1 MRTVLFLFVSL
12 FISSMYAQIDNF
24 NEILTNQNEP
34 GNLQLV
40 DNFLYVLDDESV
52 NLRRFNL
59 NEFPL
64 TEEVVYTLPTPSDPN
79 IDNVLNDFLVVGN
92 TIYLT
97 DEEFDVSQDMGLG
110 STIFS
115 LEINDNTSTITEIID
130 TGAGAFISSLEII
143 DNMIYFTA
151 DRDIDDSYYLF
162 SKDLSN
168 LSATEVM
175 VASTNGEEI
184 NDMAT
189 DGSLLYLAN
198 RDTGEVHYYDPT
210 SPSSTLNNLSFNES
224 INFIHSL
231 EVQNNRIY
239 IASGNSIE
247 SGEISTN
254 STIDLF
260 TNLENNFY
268 EDQNNGQTFSSNFK
282 GVTVGEDGVGYA
294 SLTNNGIIGQSQFFL
309 NSECTGTSS
318 DFEEAITSLKSPRFI
333 EQLNSNELI
342 VFNDNGVSRVNIT
355 TEAETIIY
363 NKSTDEFITQIL
375 VEGQEVF
382 FSSIFGFEDSNG
394 DFTFD
399 FGQISKIDLA
409 DDSNIEIY
417 SSSDQFIYDLVKSGT
432 DLFFAHE
439 PSDSNNTDVSFV
451 DKIDLANDSFV
462 ELNVDYNFF
471 LESIYLLNDTFYIA
485 EDTNLYSAPVTDLTD
500 VTLLSNDT
508 NFVSNISIDNNF
520 IYYTQE
526 NSLKRT
532 PVNFSDFRDDSEF
545 IAFNA
550 TYSDTEE
557 DGSVFCSSIDSFTI
571 IDDIIYATLEM
582 NDLVIS
588 IPNEVVTLNNNI
600 FTNSTSNDVFL
611 TSTSD
616 ILTVHNSETI
626 TTVDIYDLNGKLLIS
641 TGTNNSSIDITT
653 LNTGIYIV
661 IINNN
666 TNLKFIKE

>member
-1 MRTVLFLFVSL
+1 M
-12 FISSMYAQIDNF
+12 FISFWGHSQNIDDF

-97 DEEFDVSQDMGLG
+97 GEEFDESQDMGLG

-143 DNMIYFTA
+143 DNTIYFTA

-175 VASTNGEEI
+175 VASTDGDEI

-189 DGSLLYLAN
+189 DGNLLYLAN

-210 SPSSTLNNLSFNES
+210 SASSTLNNLSFNEP
-224 INFIHSL
+224 INFIQGL

-239 IASGNSIE
+239 IANGNSIE

-260 TNLENNFY
+260 TNLENRFY
-268 EDQNNGQTFSSNFK
+268 EDDNNGQAFFTNFN
-282 GVTVGEDGVGYA
+282 GIAIDEDGQGYS
-294 SLTNNGIIGQSQFFL
+294 SLTNEGIIGTSFFFSI
-309 NSECTGTSS
+309 NECTGTST
-318 DFEEAITSLKSPRFI
+318 DFQEAITSLESPKFI

-342 VFNDNGVSRVNIT
+342 VSTDNGVSRVNIT

-363 NKSTDEFITQIL
+363 SKSTNELITHVL

-382 FSSIFGFEDSNG
+382 VSSIFGFENFNG
-394 DFTFD
+394 DFIFD
-399 FGQISKIDLA
+399 FGQISKIDLT
-409 DDSNIEIY
+409 DDSNIQIY
-417 SSSDQFIYDLVKSGT
+417 SSSDQFIYDLAKSGT
-432 DLFFAHE
+432 DLFFVHE
-439 PSDSNNTDVSFV
+439 PSDSNDTDVSFV
-451 DKIDLANDSFV
+451 DKIDLTNDSFV

-471 LESIYLLNDTFYIA
+471 LESIYLLNDTFYIV

-500 VTLLSNDT
+500 LTLLSSDT

-526 NSLKRT
+526 SSLKRA
-532 PVNFSDFRDDSEF
+532 PLSFSDFGDDSEF

-550 TYSDTEE
+550 TYNDTEE
-557 DGSVFCSSIDSFTI
+557 DGSVFCSSIDDYAI
-571 IDDIIYATLEM
+571 IGGTIYATFES
-582 NDLVIS
+582 NDLIIS
-588 IPNEVVTLNNNI
+588 
-600 FTNSTSNDVFL
+600 FTNEAATLSNNTFTDLDANDIFL
-611 TSTSD
+611 TSTND
-616 ILTVHNSETI
+616 ILTIHNLEAIATI
-626 TTVDIYDLNGKLLIS
+626 DIYDLSGKRIQSVTNTNTTSISHLINGV
-641 TGTNNSSIDITT
+641 
-653 LNTGIYIV
+653 YIA
-661 IINNN
+661 IINK
-666 TNLKFIKE
+666 TTRLKFIKN